1 MNDYESPLI
10 NKSKWAR
17 CALAILLTVAG
28 VFVWLSGV
36 QKSPLLDKEI
46 LVERAYA
53 RKILFERSSDYDV
66 EKQLAEAY
74 WQRYPDIRKDSV
86 WGEKGNMGIRGP
98 RDHFRIH
105 GKREGRIWGLER
117 DNNL

>member
-1 MNDYESPLI
+1 MNDHKSPLI

-17 CALAILLTVAG
+17 YALAIFLTVAT
-28 VFVWLSGV
+28 VFFWLAGV
-36 QKSPLLDKEI
+36 QKSPLLHKEI

-53 RKILFERSSDYDV
+53 RKILFEQTPDYEV

-74 WQRYPDIRKDSV
+74 WQRYPDIRKDRV
-86 WGEKGNMGIRGP
+86 WGEKGSMGMRGP

-105 GKREGRIWGLER
+105 GKQEGRKWGL
-117 DNNL
+117 D